1 MWMKLLVVMPCLNEA
16 ATVQQVVARI
26 PRVIPK
32 VSRVDV
38 LVVDDG
44 STDATAGLATEAGA
58 FVHSHGTNRGVG
70 AALKSAISFAL
81 GRGYDLMVNIDG
93 DGQFAPEDIPQ
104 LLAPILEGRAD
115 FTTAS
120 RFKEAAR
127 IPKKMSK
134 VKLYGNKA
142 MSFLISK
149 LCGQKFYDV
158 SCGFRAYSRETL
170 LQLNLHGAFTYTQET
185 FIDLVSKQLRIV
197 EVPLDVQYFDGR
209 KSRVAGN
216 IFRYAVNSASI
227 ITRIYRDY
235 FPFKFFMT
243 IAAAS
248 LVLAM
253 GFGSIVLYYYIT
265 TGRFI
270 GHVFMASISAFF
282 VLLTL
287 LFFFAAVVTDML
299 VRIRNNQERMLYLAK
314 KSHYSSEAGPGA
326 AGK

>member
-1 MWMKLLVVMPCLNEA
+1 MPCLNEA
-16 ATVQQVVARI
+16 ATVQQVVLRI
-26 PRVIPK
+26 PRTIPK
-32 VSRVDV
+32 VSQVDV

-44 STDATAGLATEAGA
+44 STDDTARLATEAGA
-58 FVHSHGTNRGVG
+58 YVHSHGTNRGVG

-81 GRGYDLMVNIDG
+81 GHGYDLMVNIDG
-93 DGQFAPEDIPQ
+93 DGQFAPEDIPL
-104 LLAPILEGRAD
+104 LLAPILEERAD

-120 RFKEAAR
+120 RFKEAHR

-134 VKLYGNKA
+134 VKLYGNKG

-149 LCGQKFYDV
+149 LCGQKFHDV

-197 EVPLDVQYFDGR
+197 EVPLDVQYFEGR

-216 IFRYAVNSASI
+216 IIRYAINSASI

-248 LVLAM
+248 LALAV

-270 GHVFMASISAFF
+270 GHVFIASISAFF
-282 VLLTL
+282 ILLTL

-314 KSHYSSEAGPGA
+314 KSHYSCPEKSGAGD
-326 AGK
+326 